1 MTEQDGTE
9 GPSSAVSDGL
19 AGLVPTLETVD
30 LGIFVLDAEFTVEWI
45 NETAA
50 TYFGLSR
57 ENVIG
62 RDKQALIESTIQSIF
77 ERPDRFAETVIDTY
91 ADNTYVEE
99 FECHVL
105 PDDGRAERWLLHQSK
120 PIRSGPLAGGRVEHY
135 TDITELK
142 RSQRQLA
149 AQRDDLEVLNQ
160 VLRHDIR
167 NDLQLVTAYADM
179 LDSHVDATGEAHR
192 ERIVESATN
201 AIGLTESARDLAAVM
216 RNRQAETTSV
226 VVREV
231 IEGQVAEVQ
240 AIFPEA
246 TISVDGRLPETAVVA
261 DSLLGSVIRNLLTN
275 AIQHNRSDEPRV
287 TVSAAD
293 CDGRVR
299 IRVADNGPGIPD
311 SQQPELFG
319 KGEKGLESAGS
330 GIGLY
335 LVRTLVDSYGG
346 EVWAHNRE
354 ERSSPDS
361 RPGAEDNDVEGAV
374 FVVDLPIAD

>member
-1 MTEQDGTE
+1 MTQQDGTE
-9 GPSSAVSDGL
+9 GPSPAVADSLD
-19 AGLVPTLETVD
+19 GLVPTLETVD

-57 ENVIG
+57 EDVIG

-91 ADNTYVEE
+91 ADNSYVEE

-105 PDDGRAERWLLHQSK
+105 PGDGRAERWLLHQSK
-120 PIRSGPLAGGRVEHY
+120 PIQSGPLAGGRVEHY
-135 TDITELK
+135 TDITDLK

-149 AQRDDLEVLNQ
+149 AQRDDLNVLNQ

-179 LDSHVDATGEAHR
+179 LVPHVDEAGEAHR

-240 AIFPEA
+240 AVFPEA

-311 SQQPELFG
+311 SQKAELFG
-319 KGEKGLESAGS
+319 KGHKGLESAGT

-335 LVRTLVDSYGG
+335 LVRTLVEGYGG
-346 EVWAHNRE
+346 EVWTH
-354 ERSSPDS
+354 
-361 RPGAEDNDVEGAV
+361 DNDPEGTV
-374 FVVDLPIAD
+374 FVVDLPVAD

>member
-1 MTEQDGTE
+1 MTQQDGSVA
-9 GPSSAVSDGL
+9 PSPEVLDGL
-19 AGLVPTLETVD
+19 GGLVPTLETVD
-30 LGIFVLDAEFTVEWI
+30 LGILVLGPEFTVEWI

-57 ENVIG
+57 GDVVG
-62 RDKQALIESTIQSIF
+62 QDKQALIESTISSIF
-77 ERPDRFAETVIDTY
+77 EKPDRFAETVIGTY
-91 ADNTYVEE
+91 ADNSYVEA

-105 PDDGRAERWLLHQSK
+105 PGEDRAERWLLHQSK
-120 PIRSGPLAGGRVEHY
+120 PIQSGPLAGGRVEHY
-135 TDITELK
+135 TDITDLK
-142 RSQRQLA
+142 RTQQRLE
-149 AQRDDLEVLNQ
+149 AQRNDLELLNQ

-167 NDLQLVTAYADM
+167 NDLQLVSAYADM
-179 LDSHVDATGEAHR
+179 LAPHVDESGEAHR
-192 ERIVESATN
+192 KRIVDSAAN
-201 AIGLTESARDLAAVM
+201 AISLTESARDLADVM
-216 RNRQAETTSV
+216 RNRQAETISV

-231 IEGQVAEVQ
+231 LDTQLAKVRAM
-240 AIFPEA
+240 FPEA
-246 TISVDGRLPETAVVA
+246 TVEVDGTLPETAVVA
-261 DSLLGSVIRNLLTN
+261 NSLLGSVVRNLLTN

-311 SQQPELFG
+311 SQKAALFG
-319 KGEKGLESAGS
+319 KGQKGLESAGT

-346 EVWAHNRE
+346 EVWV
-354 ERSSPDS
+354 
-361 RPGAEDNDVEGAV
+361 EDNEPDGAV

>member
-1 MTEQDGTE
+1 MSDSVFISHRVKYLMTEQDGTATPLSE
-9 GPSSAVSDGL
+9 VSDSLG
-19 AGLVPTLETVD
+19 GLVPTLETVD
-30 LGIFVLDAEFTVEWI
+30 LGIFVLDAEFSVEWI

-77 ERPDRFAETVIDTY
+77 EDPERFAETVIDTY

-105 PDDGRAERWLLHQSK
+105 PAEGRAERWLLHRSR
-120 PIRSGPLAGGRVEHY
+120 PIQSGPLAGGRVEHY
-135 TDITELK
+135 TDITDLK
-142 RSQRQLA
+142 RSQQQLA

-179 LDSHVDATGEAHR
+179 LEPHVDESGAAHR

-226 VVREV
+226 VVGDVIDTQVTEV
-231 IEGQVAEVQ
+231 RAG
-240 AIFPEA
+240 FPEA

-275 AIQHNRSDEPRV
+275 AIQHNHSDEPRV

-299 IRVADNGPGIPD
+299 IKVADNGPGIPD
-311 SQQPELFG
+311 AQKAELFG
-319 KGEKGLESAGS
+319 KGEKGLESAGT

-335 LVRTLVDSYGG
+335 LVRTLVEGYGG
-346 EVWAHNRE
+346 EVWIH
-354 ERSSPDS
+354 
-361 RPGAEDNDVEGAV
+361 DNTPRGTV
-374 FVVDLPIAD
+374 FVVDLPIAE